1 MKRLILPRRR
11 ALVLAGGAL
20 AMPSLAAGIAR
31 AADDW
36 PNKPVRYINVFPP
49 GGPTDTL
56 SRIVCHE
63 LSELTGQQFIVENKS
78 GSGGNVGADVIAKS
92 APDGYTIGLYT
103 IASHAIA
110 PTLYAKLPFD
120 AEKDFTGIAMMWS
133 VPNMLMTRLDLPA
146 KTVPE
151 LIELAK
157 ASPGKY
163 SFASSGAGT
172 SPQISGEL
180 FKQLAKI
187 SLLHVPYKGSAP
199 AYQDLLAG
207 QVDMM
212 FDNIPGPLGLM
223 RSGKVR
229 GLAVTSK
236 ERHPAAPDIP
246 TMAEFLP
253 GFEITSW
260 GGICG
265 PVGLPPAVGP
275 HQEGAGERRG
285 ESELRKAGGHAD
297 LDEPRRHRRL
307 SRHGRE
313 AAGARHQGVGR
324 EGGMSDGTT
333 FARAAFH
340 SMRNLRLPTHH
351 ALTLPEAQCEALPVL
366 GDGEC
371 AVCRGERL
379 RSPYRGESRG

>member
-1 MKRLILPRRR
+1 MTKLVLPRRR
-11 ALVLAGGAL
+11 ALLFSGGL
-20 AMPSLAAGIAR
+20 LAAPMIASGVAR

-36 PNKPVRYINVFPP
+36 PTKPVRYINVFPP

-63 LSELTGQQFIVENKS
+63 LAEMTGQQFIVDNKA
-78 GSGGNVGADVIAKS
+78 GSGGNIGSDAIAKS

-103 IASHAIA
+103 IASQSIA

-120 AEKDFTGIAMMWS
+120 VNKDFTAVAMLWS
-133 VPNMLMTRLDLPA
+133 VPNLLMTRLELPA
-146 KTVPE
+146 RTVPE

-172 SPQISGEL
+172 SPHLSGEI
-180 FKQLAKI
+180 FNQLAKVKI
-187 SLLHVPYKGSAP
+187 MHVPYKGSAP
-199 AYQDLLAG
+199 AWQDLLAN

-236 ERHPAAPDIP
+236 ERHPAVPDIP
-246 TMAEFLP
+246 AMAEFLP

-265 PVGLPPAVGP
+265 PAGLPPAMV
-275 HQEGAGERRG
+275 EKCSA
-285 ESELRKAGGHAD
+285 LARKA
-297 LDEPRRHRRL
+297 LDSDAVKKAFEQQGATAIWMTPAATAAYRANDETRL
-307 SRHGRE
+307 APVIKAS
-313 AAGARHQGVGR
+313 GARV
-324 EGGMSDGTT
+324 E
-333 FARAAFH
+333 
-340 SMRNLRLPTHH
+340 
-351 ALTLPEAQCEALPVL
+351 
-366 GDGEC
+366 
-371 AVCRGERL
+371 
-379 RSPYRGESRG
+379 

>member
-11 ALVLAGGAL
+11 ALVLSGGMFAGGAL
-20 AMPSLAAGIAR
+20 ATPILASGVAR

-78 GSGGNVGADVIAKS
+78 GSGGNVGTDAIAKA
-92 APDGYTIGLYT
+92 APDGYTVGLYT
-103 IASHAIA
+103 IASQSIA

-120 AEKDFTGIAMMWS
+120 VEKDFTGIAMMWS
-133 VPNMLMTRLDLPA
+133 VPNMLMVRLELPA

-151 LIELAK
+151 LIALTK
-157 ASPGKY
+157 AEPGKY
-163 SFASSGAGT
+163 SFASSGSGT
-172 SPQISGEL
+172 SPHLSGEI
-180 FKQLAKI
+180 FKQLAGLN
-187 SLLHVPYKGSAP
+187 LLHVPYRGSAP

-265 PVGLPPAVGP
+265 PSGLPPAMV
-275 HQEGAGERRG
+275 EKLSA
-285 ESELRKAGGHAD
+285 LTRKALDSAAVKASFEQQGATAIWMSPAD
-297 LDEPRRHRRL
+297 TAAYRALDEKRL
-307 SRHGRE
+307 APVIKAS
-313 AAGARHQGVGR
+313 GAKV
-324 EGGMSDGTT
+324 E
-333 FARAAFH
+333 
-340 SMRNLRLPTHH
+340 
-351 ALTLPEAQCEALPVL
+351 
-366 GDGEC
+366 
-371 AVCRGERL
+371 
-379 RSPYRGESRG
+379 